1 MKTNH
6 YKAKNA
12 LTYIRP
18 IVHTMTW
25 EIPEVHSKQVTFYF
39 YSGFHI
45 LHFAFPYILCL

>member
-12 LTYIRP
+12 LTYIRH

-25 EIPEVHSKQVTFYF
+25 EIPEVHSKQVTYKKHLWDEIGE
-39 YSGFHI
+39 YT
-45 LHFAFPYILCL
+45 